1 MYLTYS
7 ALHLRGFV
15 SALTSWHLRRPGT
28 VDGGAIE
35 SITAAAA
42 VAAAAVVVVTG
53 AVDGVADERSHVNE
67 RLTSFGLRA
76 IVGDFVG
83 ASFVIVATTS

>member
-1 MYLTYS
+1 MYPTYS
-7 ALHLRGFV
+7 ARHLRGFV

-42 VAAAAVVVVTG
+42 VAAAVVVVTG